1 VISMNRQL
9 AMAAIHKHGKL
20 HSARTAEIHKFV
32 ERGAYR
38 AARIENV
45 VDEDDGLPFDA
56 FRNLGPLHDRL
67 YVYGRK
73 IVSIERNVDSAHG
86 GRLALS
92 PLFFVVYAMAK
103 RDASQT
109 NAEKHHLRRPPI
121 AFYDLG
127 SQTRKRAVDP
137 RRIHQLKLLYKIHLL
152 SPLT

>member
-1 VISMNRQL
+1 RIWKSEQPQRLMRLFDDYNLLFVVEAGQHHLDDLALLGRDPLADVIGMNRQL

-67 YVYGRK
+67 YVYGRQ
-73 IVSIERNVDSAHG
+73 IVSIERNVERAH
-86 GRLALS
+86 RRTMALK
-92 PLFFVVYAMAK
+92 LRYLVGYAIGQ
-103 RDASQT
+103 RDAS
-109 NAEKHHLRRPPI
+109 P
-121 AFYDLG
+121 
-127 SQTRKRAVDP
+127 
-137 RRIHQLKLLYKIHLL
+137 
-152 SPLT
+152 